1 LQPIHV
7 TQQIQT
13 PMATVD
19 NLQRPPR
26 QMSPPLSRAW
36 QQSAPWLL
44 GPRLEISNDSSRFR
58 QNPLQEVR
66 NC

>member
-1 LQPIHV
+1 
-7 TQQIQT
+7 
-13 PMATVD
+13 MAIVD

-44 GPRLEISNDSSRFR
+44 GPRLGISNDSSRSI
-58 QNPLQEVR
+58 QKPLQEVR
-66 NC
+66 NY